1 MSKKEEVEKKIN
13 KITLN
18 KNNLIVLLWI
28 MLSLFTESQLDKF
41 SKILDKAEFTK

>member
-1 MSKKEEVEKKIN
+1 MGKKEEVEKKIN

-28 MLSLFTESQLDKF
+28 MLSFLTDKQLSEF
-41 SKILDKAEFTK
+41 SNILDTAEFTK

>member
-1 MSKKEEVEKKIN
+1 MGKKEEVEKKIS

-28 MLSLFTESQLDKF
+28 MLSFLTDNQLDKF